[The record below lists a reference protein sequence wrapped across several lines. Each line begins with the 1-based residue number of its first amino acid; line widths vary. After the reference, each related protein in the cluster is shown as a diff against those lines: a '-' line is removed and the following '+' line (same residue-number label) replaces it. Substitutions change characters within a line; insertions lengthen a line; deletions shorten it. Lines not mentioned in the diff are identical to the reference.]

1 METKINP
8 QSYLFDVFLG
18 MMRLIVSKSRWW
30 ASMLV
35 CWVLSLFGFQVYCQV
50 AKRTLA
56 KEQCFA
62 IAIMK
67 PICLARA
74 CWSGLSRLWLSTWQN
89 ERDIQFAK
97 FKRLDSSCD

>member
-35 CWVLSLFGFQVYCQV
+35 CWVLSCLVSKYT
-50 AKRTLA
+50 ARLP
-56 KEQCFA
+56 KE
-62 IAIMK
+62 
-67 PICLARA
+67 P
-74 CWSGLSRLWLSTWQN
+74 
-89 ERDIQFAK
+89 
-97 FKRLDSSCD
+97 